1 MELPTEGATAYQV
14 VLTGFGGFDKLAVS
28 ERAVAAHD
36 DELGD
41 SDVRVRVRACGMNFA
56 DNYVRQG
63 IYVTGNL
70 RPPLVMGMEAAG
82 DVVQVGSDV
91 RRIKVGDRVMCWS
104 FRYGLWT
111 SLACVPEA
119 RCLRLPE
126 QMSYAEGAAFPINYA
141 TAYLAILDFGGL
153 KKGQKV
159 LVQAA
164 AGGVGWA
171 ATQLCHTVEDVTV
184 FGTSSASKFTLTRRN
199 GVNHPINYREEDF
212 VQKVLQIEPK
222 GVDIV
227 LDSLSG
233 ADFTRSRQLLKPM
246 GRLIHIGISNMVVGE
261 RFSVWNSLR
270 TWWQTRLV
278 NVYDLNTDCHAV
290 CGFNLALLADV
301 DPDRVLQVLQHLL
314 ELYGQGKVKP
324 RIDSQWSFGEVAR
337 AMEHMIT
344 RKNVGKIILIPGGA
358 RGKAEETT
366 S

>member
-1 MELPTEGATAYQV
+1 MEQPTEDATASQV
-14 VLTGFGGFDKLAVS
+14 VLTRFGGFDKVAVR

-36 DELGD
+36 DELRD

-111 SLACVPEA
+111 SLACVPEVC
-119 RCLRLPE
+119 CLRLPE

-199 GVNHPINYREEDF
+199 GVDHPINYREEDF
-212 VQKVLQIEPK
+212 VQKVLHIEPK

-261 RFSVWNSLR
+261 RFSLWNSLK

-290 CGFNLALLADV
+290 CGLNLALLADV
-301 DPDRVLQVLQHLL
+301 NPDRVLQVLQHLL
-314 ELYGQGKVKP
+314 ELYGQGRVKP
-324 RIDSQWSFGEVAR
+324 RIDSQWSFGEVGR
-337 AMEHMIT
+337 AMEHMVT
-344 RKNVGKIILIPGGA
+344 RKNIGKIILTPGDA
-358 RGKAEETT
+358 TGKAEETT